1 MAMKKILVTGSAG
14 FIGFHLA
21 LALNKRGDLVIGYD
35 NFNAYYSQELKKAR
49 SALLEQQGIATV
61 HADICDAEALGKAI
75 DDHQITHF
83 VHLAA
88 QAGVRYSLKNPDAYV
103 QSNLNG
109 FVQVLEALKARPHI
123 PLIYAS
129 SSSVYG
135 LNTKIPFAETDQ
147 TDKPASFYGATKKSS
162 ELIAHAYHHTFHI
175 PMMGLRFFTVYG
187 PWGRPDMAYYSFT
200 KAILE
205 GRPID
210 VYAGGEVKR
219 DFTYIDDII
228 SGTVQAIDQC
238 SGYEIANLGNHTPES
253 VNSMISILENLLGKN
268 AVRNEMP
275 LPLGDVPI
283 TYADLTKSRRLL
295 NFEPQTKLEKGLEH
309 FVRWYFSYHK

>member
-1 MAMKKILVTGSAG
+1 
-14 FIGFHLA
+14 
-21 LALNKRGDLVIGYD
+21 
-35 NFNAYYSQELKKAR
+35 
-49 SALLEQQGIATV
+49 
-61 HADICDAEALGKAI
+61 
-75 DDHQITHF
+75 
-83 VHLAA
+83 
-88 QAGVRYSLKNPDAYV
+88 
-103 QSNLNG
+103 
-109 FVQVLEALKARPHI
+109 
-123 PLIYAS
+123 
-129 SSSVYG
+129 
-135 LNTKIPFAETDQ
+135 
-147 TDKPASFYGATKKSS
+147 
-162 ELIAHAYHHTFHI
+162 HHTFHI